1 MPAKSETS
9 TLLISPE
16 FEGIKTLLL
25 RTVLVLQAATDQP
38 RIRGD

>member
-16 FEGIKTLLL
+16 FEGIKTAKSSNQV
-25 RTVLVLQAATDQP
+25 R
-38 RIRGD
+38 